1 MRTVCVFCGSSA
13 GHSPAWTVTARK
25 LGTALAERGLAVV
38 YGGAHVGTMGALAGG
53 ALEAG
58 GEVIGVM
65 PQRLVDREVAHTSLT
80 RLEVVATMHER
91 KARMAELADAFIALP
106 GGFGTLD
113 ELFEILTWAQI
124 GLHAKPIGLLDVG
137 GFFGPLL
144 SYLDHAVAQGFIQPR
159 HRALL
164 HVATDAPALLSTLE
178 AHEQDPAT
186 APKFALRGDL

>member
-1 MRTVCVFCGSSA
+1 MKNVCVFCGSSP
-13 GHSPAWTVTARK
+13 GQGSAWMDAARD
-25 LGTALAERGLAVV
+25 LGAALAARGLGVV
-38 YGGAHVGTMGALAGG
+38 YGGAHVGTMGAVAGAALA
-53 ALEAG
+53 AG
-58 GEVIGVM
+58 GEVVGVM

-80 RLEVVATMHER
+80 RLEIVGTMHER

-124 GLHAKPIGLLDVG
+124 GVHAKPIGLLDIG

-144 SYLDHAVAQGFIQPR
+144 AYLDHAVALGFIQPR

-164 HVATDAPALLSTLE
+164 HVATDPQALLAVLA

-186 APKFALRGDL
+186 APKFSVVSDA